1 MHPSARYRLL
11 SKILNNVTTR
21 SNSFG
26 VFVTV
31 QYYEAAEVSSDV
43 ANLNA
48 IRIGGRLDDTPTHR
62 GYFVVDRTGAVEQMK
77 VVTPNPISP
86 NSFSFKADTNRTG
99 VVITGVTS
107 SSQFTV
113 GGDSTALFPAG
124 SRIRI
129 AASSGTGGVTNDGP
143 YFVSLATFSILTNTT
158 TVTIDV
164 NMPPP
169 PPPPLPPFPPR
180 SLNTSLTQQGVV
192 YPGVPNGIR
201 WQDLVLFRNTLN

>member
-1 MHPSARYRLL
+1 MVDETTVGNDPLHPSARYRLL

-31 QYYEAAEVSSDV
+31 QYYEAAEVSG
-43 ANLNA
+43 A

-99 VVITGVTS
+99 V
-107 SSQFTV
+107 
-113 GGDSTALFPAG
+113 
-124 SRIRI
+124 
-129 AASSGTGGVTNDGP
+129 
-143 YFVSLATFSILTNTT
+143 
-158 TVTIDV
+158 
-164 NMPPP
+164 
-169 PPPPLPPFPPR
+169 
-180 SLNTSLTQQGVV
+180 
-192 YPGVPNGIR
+192 PNGIR